1 MEQPAEMKENKAGRK
16 RKRLSSGDGG
26 EEKATRQDLEEKN
39 AGKKRK
45 GKSSAAEE
53 KMTQQ
58 AQTSKPQVE
67 KRGGVRS
74 GLRSKN

>member
-16 RKRLSSGDGG
+16 RKRKSSGDGG

-39 AGKKRK
+39 AGKKQK
-45 GKSSAAEE
+45 GKSSDA
-53 KMTQQ
+53 KQ
-58 AQTSKPQVE
+58 AITTKPQVE
-67 KRGGVRS
+67 KRGGARS

>member
-1 MEQPAEMKENKAGRK
+1 VEQPAEMKENKAGRK
-16 RKRLSSGDGG
+16 RKRKSSGDGG
-26 EEKATRQDLEEKN
+26 EEKSTRQDLEEKN

-45 GKSSAAEE
+45 GKSSAAED

-58 AQTSKPQVE
+58 AQTSKQVE
-67 KRGGVRS
+67 KRGGARS